1 MNDPLLGNRVR
12 QDVVT
17 FKKDLSTLEGDRAA
31 RLGKFEENV
40 SQARVEIAN
49 WVDDGVSKLNNE
61 IDRLTD
67 DAKVVVA
74 DVTAGVKKDVSEGL
88 NQYNLQAQTVADRV
102 PGHFSR
108 NVDRY
113 PWVAISVA
121 MVIGYLVGRISM
133 SMRYSRA

>member
-1 MNDPLLGNRVR
+1 MNDPLLGNKVR
-12 QDVVT
+12 QDVAT
-17 FKKDLSTLEGDRAA
+17 FKKDLSILEGDRAA
-31 RLGKFEENV
+31 RLGRFEENV

-49 WVDDGVSKLNNE
+49 WVDDGVSKLNGE

-74 DVTAGVKKDVSEGL
+74 DVTAGVKKDVSQGL
-88 NQYNLQAQTVADRV
+88 NQYNRQAQTVADRV
-102 PGHFSR
+102 PGDFSR

-113 PWVAISVA
+113 PWVAISA
-121 MVIGYLVGRISM
+121 ALAIGYLLGRISM